1 MSKPVLSVIGET
13 KLELGSGEEQAFG
26 NWRLRRDT
34 GGIAWAILDCEN
46 ASTNTLSEAVLT
58 DLSKLLDALESQMP
72 QLLVLRSAKPG
83 GFAAGA
89 DISEF
94 REAGDE
100 EAAAR
105 RLREGHAVI
114 DRLEDLSCPTI
125 AVVHGY
131 ALGGGFELALACDQR
146 IAVDGAWF
154 GFPEVKLGLH
164 PGLGGTFRLS
174 ELIDP
179 TEAMT
184 LMLTGKSAH
193 TKKAKALG
201 IIDEV
206 TKERHVDA
214 AVRARLG
221 QKKNRDSRGLKAAI
235 FDMGPARKLA
245 ANRMRTQTE
254 EQAPQ
259 RHYPAPHAL
268 IELWESHGGDRDA
281 MQKAET
287 SSFAKL
293 LMTDSAKNL
302 IRVFF
307 LREALKKK
315 AGGTSGIE
323 QLHVVGAGTMG
334 AEIAAWCAI
343 KGLRVTLSDL
353 KLEALANAIK
363 TAGRMARDAH
373 LSDLETR
380 DALDRLMPDPKQY
393 GLAEADLIIEAAP
406 EKIDLKRDLLASIE
420 ERARDDAIIA
430 TNTSSLELDGLAS
443 VLKAPGRFA
452 GLHFFNP
459 VAKLELVEVVSQ
471 PEASKE
477 TLSRLN
483 GFVGAINRLPAPV
496 RSYPGFLV
504 NRVLT
509 PYLLEAGLM
518 VDEGMDPVEIDRVA
532 ERFGMPMG
540 PLEVADRVGLD
551 VCLHVAD
558 TLRDSLDK
566 PMSEVPGWMRKRVE
580 NGRLGRKSGKGIYV
594 WKDGKPEKDK
604 AKDDGKKQLPN
615 DVEDRL
621 ILPMLNAAVECLRVD
636 VVSDADTLDAA
647 MIFAT
652 GFAPFRGGPL
662 HYARQR
668 GKGDIVKTLEQLA
681 AQHGPR
687 FTPDAGWADFASE

>member
-13 KLELGSGEEQAFG
+13 QLELGSGEEQAFG
-26 NWRLRRDT
+26 NWRLRRDA
-34 GGIAWAILDCEN
+34 GGIAWALLDCN
-46 ASTNTLSEAVLT
+46 GSSTNTLSEAVLT
-58 DLSKLLDALESQMP
+58 DLSKLLDALESLMP
-72 QLLVLRSAKPG
+72 ELLVLRSAKPG

-94 REAGDE
+94 RDAGDQ
-100 EAAAR
+100 EAAAQ
-105 RLREGHAVI
+105 RLRQGHAVI
-114 DRLEDLSCPTI
+114 DRLEGLSCPTI

-193 TKKAKALG
+193 TKKAKSLG

-206 TKERHVDA
+206 TEERHVDA

-221 QKKNRDSRGLKAAI
+221 KKKSRDSRGLKAAV
-235 FDMGPARKLA
+235 FDLGPARKLA

-254 EQAPQ
+254 DQAPQ

-268 IELWESHGGDRDA
+268 IDLWESHGGDRDG
-281 MQKAET
+281 MQKAEIL
-287 SSFAKL
+287 SFSKL
-293 LMTDSAKNL
+293 LMTDTARNL

-315 AGGTSGIE
+315 ASGASGIDRV
-323 QLHVVGAGTMG
+323 HVVGAGTMG

-353 KLEALANAIK
+353 KLTALAKAIK
-363 TAGRMARDAH
+363 EAGRIARDAH
-373 LSDLETR
+373 LSDLEIR

-393 GLAEADLIIEAAP
+393 GLADADLIIEAAP
-406 EKIDLKRDLLASIE
+406 EKIDLKRDLLSSIE
-420 ERARDDAIIA
+420 ARARKDAIIA
-430 TNTSSLELDGLAS
+430 TNTSSLELEGLAS
-443 VLKAPGRFA
+443 VMKTPGRFA

-471 PEASKE
+471 PKTTKK

-483 GFVGAINRLPAPV
+483 AFIGAVNRSPAPV
-496 RSYPGFLV
+496 RSYPGFSV

-509 PYLLEAGLM
+509 PYLLEAGMM
-518 VDEGMDPVEIDRVA
+518 VDEGMDPFAIDRVA
-532 ERFGMPMG
+532 ERFGMLMG

-551 VCLHVAD
+551 VCLDVAD
-558 TLRDSLDK
+558 TLRDALDK
-566 PMSEVPGWMRKRVE
+566 PIPGVPGWMRKRVE
-580 NGRLGRKSGKGIYV
+580 SGRLGRKSGEGIYV
-594 WKDGKPEKDK
+594 WKDGKPDKKKDESK
-604 AKDDGKKQLPN
+604 PSLPDD
-615 DVEDRL
+615 VRDRL
-621 ILPMLNAAVECLRVD
+621 ILSMLNAAVECLRKD

-652 GFAPFRGGPL
+652 GFAPFRGGPIQ
-662 HYARQR
+662 YARQR
-668 GKGDIVKTLEQLA
+668 GKEDIVKALEEMA
-681 AQHGPR
+681 SRHGPR
-687 FTPDAGWADFASE
+687 FAPDAGWADLA

>member
-13 KLELGSGEEQAFG
+13 KLELGSGEEQTFG
-26 NWRLRRDT
+26 NWRMRRDT

-46 ASTNTLSEAVLT
+46 ATTNTLSEAVLT
-58 DLSKLLDALESQMP
+58 DLSNVLDALQSHPPE
-72 QLLVLRSAKPG
+72 LLVLRSAKSG

-94 REAGDE
+94 REAGGE

-105 RLREGHAVI
+105 RLREGHSVI
-114 DRLEDLSCPTI
+114 DRLEDLLCTTI

-146 IAVDGAWF
+146 IAIDGAWF

-184 LMLTGKSAH
+184 LMLTGKSVH

-206 TKERHVDA
+206 TEERHVDA
-214 AVRARLG
+214 AVRARIG
-221 QKKNRDSRGLKAAI
+221 QKKSRDSRGLKAAI
-235 FDMGPARKLA
+235 FDLGPARKLA
-245 ANRMRTQTE
+245 AKRMRTQTE
-254 EQAPQ
+254 EQAPR

-268 IELWESHGGDRDA
+268 IELWEKHGGDRDA
-281 MQKAET
+281 MQKAEI

-293 LMTDSAKNL
+293 LMTDTAKNL

-315 AGGTSGIE
+315 ASGNSGIARV
-323 QLHVVGAGTMG
+323 HVVGAGTMG

-343 KGLRVTLSDL
+343 KGFRVTLSDL
-353 KLEALANAIK
+353 KLEALAKAVKN
-363 TAGRMARDAH
+363 AGRMARDAH

-380 DALDRLMPDPKQY
+380 DALDRLMPDPKQF
-393 GLAEADLIIEAAP
+393 GLANADLIIEAAP

-420 ERARDDAIIA
+420 ERARNDAIIA
-430 TNTSSLELDGLAS
+430 TNTSSLELDELAS
-443 VLKAPGRFA
+443 VLKTPGRFA

-459 VAKLELVEVVSQ
+459 IAKLELIEVVSQ
-471 PEASKE
+471 PSASKE

-483 GFVGAINRLPAPV
+483 AFVGAINRLPAPV
-496 RSYPGFLV
+496 KSYPGFLV

-518 VDEGMDPVEIDRVA
+518 VDEGIDPVEIDRVA

-551 VCLHVAD
+551 VCLHVAE

-580 NGRLGRKSGKGIYV
+580 SGRLGRKSGKGIYV
-594 WKDGKPEKDK
+594 WKEGEPQKGKAE
-604 AKDDGKKQLPN
+604 DDGKQLPD

-621 ILPMLNAAVECLRVD
+621 ILPMINAAVECLREE
-636 VVSDADTLDAA
+636 VVSDAETLDAA

-652 GFAPFRGGPL
+652 GFAPFRGGPI

-668 GKGDIVKTLEQLA
+668 GKDDILRTLEQLA
-681 AQHGPR
+681 AKHGPR

>member
-13 KLELGSGEEQAFG
+13 ELELGSGDEQAFG

-34 GGIAWAILDCEN
+34 GGIAWAILDCTN
-46 ASTNTLSEAVLT
+46 SSTNTLSEAVLT
-58 DLSKLLDALESQMP
+58 DLAKLLDALENQLP
-72 QLLVLRSAKPG
+72 ELLVLRSAKPG

-94 REAGDE
+94 RDADDE
-100 EAAAR
+100 EAAAL

-114 DRLEDLSCPTI
+114 DRLETLSCPTI

-206 TKERHVDA
+206 TRERHVDA

-221 QKKNRDSRGLKAAI
+221 QKKNRDNRGLKAAI
-235 FDMGPARKLA
+235 FDLGPARKLA
-245 ANRMRTQTE
+245 ASRMRSQTE
-254 EQAPQ
+254 DQAPQ

-268 IELWESHGGDRDA
+268 IDLWESHGGDRDA
-281 MQKAET
+281 MQKAEIN
-287 SSFAKL
+287 SFAKL
-293 LMTDSAKNL
+293 LMTDTAKNL

-307 LREALKKK
+307 LREALKKT
-315 AGGTSGIE
+315 GSGTSGIDRV
-323 QLHVVGAGTMG
+323 HVVGAGTMG

-353 KLEALANAIK
+353 KLEALAKAIK
-363 TAGRMARDAH
+363 SAGRMARDAH
-373 LSDLETR
+373 LSELETR
-380 DALDRLMPDPKQY
+380 DALDRLMPDPKQF
-393 GLAEADLIIEAAP
+393 GLADADLIIEAAP

-420 ERARDDAIIA
+420 ERARNDAIIA
-430 TNTSSLELDGLAS
+430 TNTSSLELNGLAS
-443 VLKAPGRFA
+443 VLKTPGRFA

-471 PEASKE
+471 PEASEE

-483 GFVGAINRLPAPV
+483 AFVGAINRLPAPV

-518 VDEGMDPVEIDRVA
+518 VDEGIDPVQIDRVA

-558 TLRDSLDK
+558 TLRESLDK
-566 PMSEVPGWMRKRVE
+566 SFPEVPGWMRKRVE
-580 NGRLGRKSGKGIYV
+580 SGRLGRKSDEGIYV
-594 WKDGKPEKDK
+594 WKDGKPNKDK
-604 AKDDGKKQLPN
+604 EDSKHQLPD
-615 DVEDRL
+615 DVQDRL
-621 ILPMLNAAVECLRVD
+621 ILPMLNAAVECLHQE

-662 HYARQR
+662 NYARQR
-668 GKGDIVKTLEQLA
+668 GKDDIVKALEELA
-681 AQHGPR
+681 SKHGPR
-687 FTPDAGWADFASE
+687 FSPDPGWVDLA

>member
-13 KLELGSGEEQAFG
+13 ELELGSGEEKSFG

-34 GGIAWAILDCEN
+34 GGIAWAILDGKGS
-46 ASTNTLSEAVLT
+46 STNTLSQAVLT
-58 DLSKLLDALESQMP
+58 DLSKLLDAIESQLP
-72 QLLVLRSAKPG
+72 ELLVLRSAKPG

-94 REAGDE
+94 READDE
-100 EAAAR
+100 QGIAE
-105 RLREGHAVI
+105 RLRQGHAVI
-114 DRLEDLSCPTI
+114 DRLEALDCPTL

-131 ALGGGFELALACDQR
+131 ALGGGFELALACDHR
-146 IAVDGAWF
+146 IAIDGAWF
-154 GFPEVKLGLH
+154 GFPEVRLGLH

-193 TKKAKALG
+193 TKKARALG

-206 TKERHVDA
+206 TRERHVDA

-221 QKKNRDSRGLKAAI
+221 QKKSRASRGLKAAI
-235 FDMGPARKLA
+235 FDLGPARKLA

-254 EQAPQ
+254 GEAPR

-268 IELWESHGGDRDA
+268 IDLWENHGGDRDG
-281 MQKAET
+281 MQKAEI

-293 LMTDSAKNL
+293 LMTDTAKNL

-315 AGGTSGIE
+315 ASGTSGVDRV
-323 QLHVVGAGTMG
+323 HVVGSGTMG

-353 KLEALANAIK
+353 KLTALAKAIK
-363 TAGRMARDAH
+363 DAGRIAREAH
-373 LSDLETR
+373 LSDIEVR

-393 GLAEADLIIEAAP
+393 GLADADLIIEAAP

-420 ERARDDAIIA
+420 ARARNEAIIA

-443 VLKAPGRFA
+443 VLNNAGRFA

-459 VAKLELVEVVSQ
+459 VAKLELVEVVAQ
-471 PEASKE
+471 PKATKK

-483 GFVGAINRLPAPV
+483 AFVGAINRLPAPV

-518 VDEGMDPVEIDRVA
+518 VDEGIGPVQIDRVA

-551 VCLHVAD
+551 VCLRVAD
-558 TLRDSLDK
+558 ILRESLDE
-566 PMSEVPGWMRKRVE
+566 PIPEAPGWMRKRVE
-580 NGRLGRKSGKGIYV
+580 SGRLGRKSGEGIYV
-594 WKDGKPEKDK
+594 WKDGKPNKDQEDSK
-604 AKDDGKKQLPN
+604 QPLPDDLQ
-615 DVEDRL
+615 DRL
-621 ILPMLNAAVECLRVD
+621 ILSMLNAAVECLCED

-662 HYARQR
+662 NYARQR
-668 GKGDIVKTLEQLA
+668 GREDIVKALEELA
-681 AQHGPR
+681 SKHGPR
-687 FTPDAGWADFASE
+687 FSPDPGWVDLA